1 MIKEKVGS
9 KILSV
14 AWSPD
19 GLTMAIG
26 MQSGV
31 ISLRNQQGEE
41 TYRIERRAPV
51 FCMVFIPGVGGA
63 GGSKAAAIGS
73 PSNAGSVDGDVL
85 AVGCWDKSLSMYR

>member
-1 MIKEKVGS
+1 VGS

-31 ISLRNQQGEE
+31 ISLRNQDGEE
-41 TYRIERRAPV
+41 IHRIERRAPV
-51 FCMVFIPGVGGA
+51 FCMVFIPGVGGS
-63 GGSKAAAIGS
+63 GGSKALPSGS
-73 PSNAGSVDGDVL
+73 PSNAGAMDGDVL

>member
-1 MIKEKVGS
+1 MTKEKVGS

-31 ISLRNQQGEE
+31 ISFRNQQGEE

-51 FCMVFIPGVGGA
+51 FCMVFIPGVGGSS
-63 GGSKAAAIGS
+63 GSKAAAAGS
-73 PSNAGSVDGDVL
+73 PSSAGSVDGDVL